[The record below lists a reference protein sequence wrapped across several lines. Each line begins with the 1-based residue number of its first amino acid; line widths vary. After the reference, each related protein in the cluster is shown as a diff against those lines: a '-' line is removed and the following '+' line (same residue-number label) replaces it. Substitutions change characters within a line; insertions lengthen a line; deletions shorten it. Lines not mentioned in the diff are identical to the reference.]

1 MIVWPLMRWLFFAA
15 CPLLALLLAAG
26 PATSAIKV
34 DQVGY
39 IAGAVKIAFVVTK
52 SPASAFT
59 LHRVRDGRV
68 VFSGAA
74 DAPVDDRDSGDRVQA
89 LDFSAVRDTGSFYI
103 DIPGVGTS
111 WPFAIDR
118 DPYARTFY
126 LAMRGFY
133 GQRCGI
139 AVDLGPAFPG
149 FTHAACHVRG
159 AYHVSSGKT
168 GEAPSTR
175 GWHDAGD
182 YGRYVVN
189 SAVASGTLLWAWEL
203 FGTRVRRLTLD
214 IPESQN
220 AVPDILDEIK
230 WNLDWM
236 LSMQDRDGG
245 VWHKQTSER
254 FAAFVAPEA
263 DATISYIIGTGVE
276 PYKNSCATADLAAA
290 MAVAARAYRP
300 FDRAYSDRVLEAA
313 RLAWTWVAAHPSV
326 VFENPGGVATG
337 AYGDR
342 SCSDEL
348 LWAAAELWRTTG
360 EALFHQYFLA
370 HYGESLDTIR
380 PAGPQSWSNVGPMAL
395 WSYALGR
402 QTDARAAMFIRD
414 RSRAAAD
421 AIVERAARSGYRTT
435 MTAADY
441 VWGSNGVAANYG
453 VQLLI
458 ANALHPD
465 PRYVATAIENL
476 HYLLGR
482 NAFSLSW
489 LTQVGAHPFRHPH
502 HRPSA
507 ADAKDEPWPGLL
519 SGGPNAR
526 RQDPVMAKLPDLPP
540 ARMYLDEQASY
551 ATNEIAINWNAA
563 LVFLLAG
570 VLTAR

>member
-1 MIVWPLMRWLFFAA
+1 
-15 CPLLALLLAAG
+15 
-26 PATSAIKV
+26 
-34 DQVGY
+34 
-39 IAGAVKIAFVVTK
+39 
-52 SPASAFT
+52 
-59 LHRVRDGRV
+59 
-68 VFSGAA
+68 
-74 DAPVDDRDSGDRVQA
+74 
-89 LDFSAVRDTGSFYI
+89 
-103 DIPGVGTS
+103 
-111 WPFAIDR
+111 
-118 DPYARTFY
+118 
-126 LAMRGFY
+126 
-133 GQRCGI
+133 
-139 AVDLGPAFPG
+139 
-149 FTHAACHVRG
+149 
-159 AYHVSSGKT
+159 
-168 GEAPSTR
+168 
-175 GWHDAGD
+175 
-182 YGRYVVN
+182 
-189 SAVASGTLLWAWEL
+189 
-203 FGTRVRRLTLD
+203 
-214 IPESQN
+214 
-220 AVPDILDEIK
+220 
-230 WNLDWM
+230 
-236 LSMQDRDGG
+236 
-245 VWHKQTSER
+245 
-254 FAAFVAPEA
+254 
-263 DATISYIIGTGVE
+263 
-276 PYKNSCATADLAAA
+276 
-290 MAVAARAYRP
+290 
-300 FDRAYSDRVLEAA
+300 
-313 RLAWTWVAAHPSV
+313 
-326 VFENPGGVATG
+326 
-337 AYGDR
+337 
-342 SCSDEL
+342 
-348 LWAAAELWRTTG
+348 
-360 EALFHQYFLA
+360 HQYFLA

-563 LVFLLAG
+563 LVSLLAG
-570 VLTAR
+570 VLTARRRVADRIASVDEWCGDAVRVEHGFNRRRVQRAPPPPRTCKRRGGCDPDAPVLDRQLLGVGAAVERIPAVAHAIRKERISPLESFPRLRILPRLEDDAHVVIRTIYACLAL